1 MNDTADR
8 PAPQSSRTPEPDRG
22 LRQLLTW
29 VFITLVAV
37 VVLAF
42 IVVEL
47 TLRSANLR

>member
-1 MNDTADR
+1 
-8 PAPQSSRTPEPDRG
+8 

>member
-1 MNDTADR
+1 M
-8 PAPQSSRTPEPDRG
+8 
-22 LRQLLTW
+22 LTW